1 MTQALIDDLERRM
14 AQAVVD
20 EDFEAAGKLRD
31 EISRLRRHVMIAGDP
46 ENPPQASYFKRQVPG
61 RMGLGT
67 AEEAGPDDQGPFEG
81 RAAHQGLRRGA
92 SSRPAAAARP

>member
-14 AQAVVD
+14 AQAVAD
-20 EDFEAAGKLRD
+20 EDFEGAAKLRD
-31 EISRLRRHVMIAGDP
+31 ELSRLRRHVMIAGDP

-67 AEEAGPDDQGPFEG
+67 DQQVYAPPEGWVPPQKPDPMTKGHTKGG
-81 RAAHQGLRRGA
+81 RRKV
-92 SSRPAAAARP
+92 